1 MPPIKTIIFDIGG
14 VLLNIHPE
22 KTFKFWANITGLSL
36 NKLQKSIPWD
46 LHSLYETGKLDDF
59 QFYSAVNNLLPKDN
73 KISVE
78 DFWYGWKL
86 LLGNETPAVDLLES
100 LYKTIPVWLLSNT
113 NPWHVGFLQS
123 SNEYRF
129 HQLIKGAIYSYE
141 VGYRKPDMNIYTLTL
156 DRIGISGR
164 NVVFIDD
171 NEDNV
176 SAART
181 LGMNAVVYEGVQKL
195 IESLEKFK
203 IPINNSVLI

>member
-22 KTFKFWANITGLSL
+22 KTFEFWANITGLSL

-46 LHSLYETGKLDDF
+46 LRSLYETGKLDDF

-86 LLGNETPAVDLLES
+86 LLGNETLTVDLLES

-141 VGYRKPDMNIYTLTL
+141 VGYRKPDMDIYTLTL

-181 LGMNAVVYEGVQKL
+181 LGMNAVIYEGVQKL

>member
-22 KTFKFWANITGLSL
+22 KTFEFWANITGLSL

-46 LHSLYETGKLDDF
+46 LRSLYETGKLDDF

-86 LLGNETPAVDLLES
+86 LLGNETPTVDLLES

-113 NPWHVGFLQS
+113 NP
-123 SNEYRF
+123 
-129 HQLIKGAIYSYE
+129 
-141 VGYRKPDMNIYTLTL
+141 
-156 DRIGISGR
+156 
-164 NVVFIDD
+164 
-171 NEDNV
+171 
-176 SAART
+176 
-181 LGMNAVVYEGVQKL
+181 
-195 IESLEKFK
+195 
-203 IPINNSVLI
+203 